1 MEYWATRRA
10 TSRCAHAAAHIGART
25 KISQSRVGVPPNG
38 KPPGGDPAAPVRRR
52 SCRGAGSATAGARLM
67 WGLQALFAR
76 VLQIS
81 RAVHATRAPIA
92 HSAALASAE
101 LAFGASAEPAVC
113 TSQAVEHR
121 QSSLLALVMTLVQG
135 VGGVRQLLQCRTRVR
150 EGCGALPQA

>member
-1 MEYWATRRA
+1 MPGSSPGMTSHRTGIADPRRA
-10 TSRCAHAAAHIGART
+10 AR
-25 KISQSRVGVPPNG
+25 NG

-113 TSQAVEHR
+113 ASQAVAHR
-121 QSSLLALVMTLVQG
+121 EWSLLA
-135 VGGVRQLLQCRTRVR
+135 RVK
-150 EGCGALPQA
+150 